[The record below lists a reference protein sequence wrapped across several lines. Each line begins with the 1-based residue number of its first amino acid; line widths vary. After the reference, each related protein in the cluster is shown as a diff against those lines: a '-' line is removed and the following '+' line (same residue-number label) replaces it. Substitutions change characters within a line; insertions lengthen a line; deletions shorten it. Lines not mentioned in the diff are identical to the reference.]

1 VSSAS
6 GNLTLDAQTINN
18 WPIANFNFTGN
29 GARGKPGGIPDRFRV
44 DPSSRRHRGGRSV
57 WVSGYTTPFGSAP
70 PDFDAVAVNNE
81 ASVQIAGVRSTA
93 PLRRPW
99 NRGLRNRHQVC
110 DPAILQVT
118 WTSNPKPFT
127 TLSDA
132 GFSLRP
138 RSASTAQIKNRCRSH
153 QFGQCSAVTV
163 VPTSLTVTSTF
174 APRYSVGNPAT
185 ATITPNLAL
194 NTSTLA
200 SYSSFSSWVSEVN
213 STLTGTAPGLQLSAI
228 GIYDRAPTPYRD
240 SIDFVL

>member
-1 VSSAS
+1 M
-6 GNLTLDAQTINN
+6 
-18 WPIANFNFTGN
+18 
-29 GARGKPGGIPDRFRV
+29 
-44 DPSSRRHRGGRSV
+44 
-57 WVSGYTTPFGSAP
+57 
-70 PDFDAVAVNNE
+70 NNE
-81 ASVQIAGVRSTA
+81 ASVQIAGGQVDGAAPTA
-93 PLRRPW
+93 P
-99 NRGLRNRHQVC
+99 GTGGCGIGSQVC

-132 GFSLRP
+132 GFSL
-138 RSASTAQIKNRCRSH
+138 SLDLASTAQIKIGAEVISLA
-153 QFGQCSAVTV
+153 SVPAVTV

-228 GIYDRAPTPYRD
+228 GIYDRATNTFTAT